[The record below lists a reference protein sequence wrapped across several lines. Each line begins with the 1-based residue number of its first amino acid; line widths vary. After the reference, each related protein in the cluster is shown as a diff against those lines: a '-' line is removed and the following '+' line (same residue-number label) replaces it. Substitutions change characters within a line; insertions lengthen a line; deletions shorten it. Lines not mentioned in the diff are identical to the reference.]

1 MAKKP
6 KTQNIDVTPP
16 LTIDTEFKSIMPPLT
31 NEERTLLSLNL
42 QREGCLSPIVVWEHE
57 DQLTIVDGYNRF
69 ELCEQYGLPHRLAKM
84 TFADRDE
91 ATRWILSHQLGRRN
105 LPPAVRKTLIGRLY
119 TASQPKRGR
128 PTTESADGTK
138 TAAEIAKEHN
148 VSEATVH
155 RAAKRVK
162 GAKAVEKA
170 SPELANAILSGE
182 ASATDEELA
191 ELSEAPAKVVEA
203 AAQKVKA
210 GRKKAVPEA
219 LAEREPG
226 DDTDAI
232 KAEKK
237 KRRENGKEIAG
248 PKQRREAKKAFG
260 VVVRFIDSLPDEQS
274 KAVVTTH
281 ALNVIACILDPD
293 LSKPTKGE
301 Q

>member
-1 MAKKP
+1 MTKKP
-6 KTQNIDVTPP
+6 KTEVTPP

-42 QREGCLSPIVVWEHE
+42 QREGCLSPIVVWEQD

-84 TFADRDE
+84 TFEDRD
-91 ATRWILSHQLGRRN
+91 AAIRWILSHQLGRRN

-162 GAKAVEKA
+162 AAKTVEKA

-182 ASATDEELA
+182 ASATDEQLA
-191 ELSEAPAKVVEA
+191 ELSEAPQEVVEA
-203 AAQKVKA
+203 AAKKVKA

-232 KAEKK
+232 KAEKQ
-237 KRRENGKEIAG
+237 KRRDNGKEIAG
-248 PKQRREAKKAFG
+248 PKQLREALKAFG
-260 VVVRFIDSLPDEQS
+260 VVVRFIDSLPDARS
-274 KAVVTTH
+274 KDVEVRY
-281 ALNVIACILDPD
+281 ALNVIAFVLDPKTD
-293 LSKPTKGE
+293 VPPMRAANE
-301 Q
+301 

>member
-1 MAKKP
+1 MTKKP
-6 KTQNIDVTPP
+6 KTEVTPP

-31 NEERTLLSLNL
+31 NEEKTLLSLNL

-69 ELCEQYGLPHRLAKM
+69 EICEQYGLPHRLAKM

-91 ATRWILSHQLGRRN
+91 AIRWILSHQLGRRN

-128 PTTESADGTK
+128 PTAEGAEGTK

-162 GAKAVEKA
+162 AAKAVEKA

-182 ASATDEELA
+182 ASATDEEVAELA
-191 ELSEAPAKVVEA
+191 EAPQEVVEA
-203 AAQKVKA
+203 AAKKVKA

-226 DDTDAI
+226 DDTEAI
-232 KAEKK
+232 KAEKR
-237 KRRENGKEIAG
+237 KRRENGKEVAG

-260 VVVRFIDSLPDEQS
+260 VVVRFIDSLPDKVS
-274 KAVVTTH
+274 KDVETTY
-281 ALNVIACILDPD
+281 ALNVIAAILDPD
-293 LSKPTKGE
+293 LSKPTKCE